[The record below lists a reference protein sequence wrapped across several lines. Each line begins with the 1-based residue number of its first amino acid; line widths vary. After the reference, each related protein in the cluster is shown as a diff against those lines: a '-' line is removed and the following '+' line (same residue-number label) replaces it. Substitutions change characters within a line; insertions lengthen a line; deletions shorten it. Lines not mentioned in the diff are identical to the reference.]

1 MNLENIVPEVTDYL
15 FFFFFLSQ
23 YTKGEFLWILFV

>member
-15 FFFFFLSQ
+15 FFFFFYHSTL
-23 YTKGEFLWILFV
+23 KGEFLWILFV